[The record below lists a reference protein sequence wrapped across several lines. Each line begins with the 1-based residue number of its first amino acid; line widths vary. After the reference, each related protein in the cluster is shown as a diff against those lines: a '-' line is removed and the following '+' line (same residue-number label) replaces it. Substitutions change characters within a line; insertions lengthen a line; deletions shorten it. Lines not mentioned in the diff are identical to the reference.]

1 MITKITRAVFA
12 MWVLT
17 ITQIGNVFADPYS
30 ANHACFDQAA
40 TRYHIPVS
48 LLKAISKTESGGNA
62 GAVHN
67 NPSGSFDLG
76 HMQINSSWLP
86 ILAKY
91 GIAKSD
97 LLNPCVNTH
106 VGAWVLANN
115 IRQFGYNWK
124 AVGAYNA
131 KSPIKRAI
139 YARKVAANLHEQGGS
154 KAID

>member
-1 MITKITRAVFA
+1 MIIRAITIAVLMLTSISSAFA
-12 MWVLT
+12 
-17 ITQIGNVFADPYS
+17 APYQLKD
-30 ANHACFDQAA
+30 ACFEQAA
-40 TRYHIPVS
+40 SRYHIS
-48 LLKAISKTESGGNA
+48 AKLLRAISKTESGGKANA
-62 GAVHN
+62 IHENTA
-67 NPSGSFDLG
+67 SSFDIG

-86 ILAKY
+86 TLAKF
-91 GIAKSD
+91 GITQAD
-97 LLNPCVNTH
+97 LLNPCVCTH